1 MIFDTASS
9 DIILIS
15 YPSGGFGNF
24 IYHILTEFA
33 NETVKVDNSTF
44 KFDDTGNSHQSTKY
58 TEIYYKDPLV
68 YTATISV
75 ESNNKKILVLC
86 DNGIN
91 NDKYTKIN
99 KIFPNAT
106 IIRLVISDAVRPII
120 YQTCM
125 MKAAEQ
131 NIIDATK
138 NHILDHWNDADE
150 SYAIRENF
158 TLLYHNW
165 PFAWQ
170 QNDTTINVE
179 LEYLITNPI
188 NTIEALI
195 SNLGMTIANQQLLN
209 RAVTDWIDA
218 NSIYFAVYTNANK
231 IMQAI
236 KDNISIDI
244 SNISDLHEQGYINFC
259 IEQHYGIIIPVYDY
273 CDWFR
278 STDQIQQAI
287 RKINEKKFTNCQ

>member
-9 DIILIS
+9 NIILIS

-33 NETVKVDNSTF
+33 NETVEVDNSTF
-44 KFDDTGNSHQSTKY
+44 KFNDAGNSHQSTKY

-75 ESNNKKILVLC
+75 KANNKKILVLC
-86 DNGIN
+86 DNGID

-99 KIFPNAT
+99 EIFPNAT
-106 IIRLVISDAVRPII
+106 IVRLVISDAVRPII

-125 MKAAEQ
+125 IKAAEE
-131 NIIDATK
+131 NIVDSNS
-138 NHILDHWNDADE
+138 NHISDHWSDAGE

-165 PFAWQ
+165 PWAWQ

-179 LEYLITNPI
+179 LEDLITNPI
-188 NTIEALI
+188 STIETLI
-195 SNLGMTIANQQLLN
+195 NTLNMTVINQEVLN
-209 RAVTDWIDA
+209 QSIRDWLVA
-218 NSIYFAVYTNANK
+218 NSSYFAIYTNTNI

-236 KDNISIDI
+236 KDKEPIDI
-244 SNISDLHEQGYINFC
+244 TNITDLHEQGYINYC
-259 IEQHYGIIIPVYDY
+259 IEKEFNVIIPVYDY
-273 CDWFR
+273 KDWFK
-278 STDQIQQAI
+278 STNE
-287 RKINEKKFTNCQ
+287 INTMIENLCSK

>member
-44 KFDDTGNSHQSTKY
+44 KFDSTGRSHQSTKY

-68 YTATISV
+68 YIPTIAV
-75 ESNNKKILVLC
+75 EHNNKKILVLC

-91 NDKYTKIN
+91 NDNYTKIN
-99 KIFPNAT
+99 KNFPNAT
-106 IIRLVISDAVRPII
+106 IVRLVISNAVRPII

-125 MKAAEQ
+125 IKASEK
-131 NIIDATK
+131 NIVDTNS
-138 NHILDHWNDADE
+138 NHIAANWTDANE

-158 TLLYHNW
+158 TLFYHNW
-165 PFAWQ
+165 PFAW
-170 QNDTTINVE
+170 NKDDNTINVE
-179 LEYLITNPI
+179 LEDLITNPI
-188 NTIEALI
+188 STIETLINTMNMTVINHEAL
-195 SNLGMTIANQQLLN
+195 NQSL
-209 RAVTDWIDA
+209 RDWLVA
-218 NSIYFAVYTNANK
+218 NSSYFAIYTNTNI

-236 KDNISIDI
+236 KDKEPFDITNIT
-244 SNISDLHEQGYINFC
+244 DLHEQGYINYC
-259 IEQHYGIIIPVYDY
+259 IEKEFNVIIPVYDY
-273 CDWFR
+273 KDWFK
-278 STDQIQQAI
+278 ST
-287 RKINEKKFTNCQ
+287 KEINNMIEKLCSK